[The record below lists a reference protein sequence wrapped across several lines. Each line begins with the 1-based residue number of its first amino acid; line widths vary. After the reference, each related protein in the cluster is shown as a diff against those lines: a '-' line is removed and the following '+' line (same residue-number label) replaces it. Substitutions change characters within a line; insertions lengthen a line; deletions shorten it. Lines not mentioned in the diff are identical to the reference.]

1 MKTKLHTAALIT
13 MITLFTANLFAS
25 EFNFEEESYIDDIP
39 FNTEMVVNEMMTPEF
54 EEEAYINDIPFNTA
68 SIAASY
74 DYNTALSV
82 LFEMEEEAYIDDM
95 HFNTAIVTGIYTYNN
110 AISVEFQLNDESYI
124 DDIPFNTYLI
134 ACNNNVDTNLYTSR

>member
-39 FNTEMVVNEMMTPEF
+39 FKTEMVVNEMMTPEF
-54 EEEAYINDIPFNTA
+54 DFEDEAYINDIPFNTA

-74 DYNTALSV
+74 VYNTAITV
-82 LFEMEEEAYIDDM
+82 LFEMEEEAYIDD
-95 HFNTAIVTGIYTYNN
+95 
-110 AISVEFQLNDESYI
+110 
-124 DDIPFNTYLI
+124 IPFKTEKIFNEVFFTY
-134 ACNNNVDTNLYTSR
+134 YYEK